1 MSSLLKIRAQR
12 DQMSAIER
20 RIADF
25 ILDNAHLLRD
35 YSSQQLANALEISQS
50 SVVKF
55 SQKLGFK
62 GYPDL
67 KYAVGEDLV
76 RNNGGHDGPAPGG
89 APGDAHAALA
99 ESLWQGKSDAERET
113 RLLNPPERID
123 AVAEAIRGARTVFV
137 LGLGQDGIVARAFT
151 LRLAQVGI
159 LAVYHFDPVLMPT
172 SLANAGRED
181 VMLVFSEHGRRTV
194 LSELSRLFRTRVG
207 KVVSVTRNTPN
218 PLRAR
223 ADLALVVSGH
233 DERPHVEQ
241 LLYQAALQHLL
252 DLVFVLLC
260 EHGEERL
267 QLIDQDAERIRQML
281 ES

>member
-12 DQMSAIER
+12 DRMSAIER

-25 ILDNAHLLRD
+25 ILENAHLLRD

-67 KYAVGEDLV
+67 KFAIGDDLV
-76 RNNGGHDGPAPGG
+76 RKHGGNGVPLREHTPAGG
-89 APGDAHAALA
+89 HAALG
-99 ESLWQGKSDAERET
+99 ESLWQAKSDAVHET

-123 AVAEAIRGARTVFV
+123 AIVGAIRGARTVFV
-137 LGLGQDGIVARAFT
+137 IGLGQDGVVARAFT
-151 LRLAQVGI
+151 LRLAQLGV

-172 SLANAGRED
+172 SLANASRED
-181 VMLVFSEHGRRTV
+181 VMMVFSEHGRRTV
-194 LSELSRLFRTRVG
+194 LSELGRLFRSRVG

-218 PLRAR
+218 PLRAQ

-233 DERPHVEQ
+233 DERPHVEP
-241 LLYQAALQHLL
+241 LLYQAALQQLL
-252 DLVFVLLC
+252 DLVYVLLC
-260 EHGEERL
+260 EHGDERM
-267 QLIDQDAERIRQML
+267 QLLDQDAARIRQLL

>member
-1 MSSLLKIRAQR
+1 MPSLLKIRAQR

-25 ILDNAHLLRD
+25 ILENAHLLRD

-67 KYAVGEDLV
+67 KYAIGEDLV
-76 RNNGGHDGPAPGG
+76 RSNGNNGTPAP
-89 APGDAHAALA
+89 AALDDDTSPG
-99 ESLWQGKSDAERET
+99 ERLWQAKTDAVRET
-113 RLLNPPERID
+113 RLLNPAERIEAVVD
-123 AVAEAIRGARTVFV
+123 AVRGARTVFV
-137 LGLGQDGIVARAFT
+137 IGLGQDGIVARAFT
-151 LRLAQVGI
+151 LRLAQLGI

-172 SLANAGRED
+172 SLANASRED
-181 VMLVFSEHGRRTV
+181 VMMVFSEHGRRTV
-194 LSELSRLFRTRVG
+194 LTELSRLFRTRVG

-218 PLRAR
+218 PLRAH
-223 ADLALVVSGH
+223 ADLNLVVSGH
-233 DERPHVEQ
+233 DERTHVEP
-241 LLYQAALQHLL
+241 LLYQAALQQLL
-252 DLVFVLLC
+252 DVVFLLLC
-260 EHGEERL
+260 EHGQERL
-267 QLIDQDAERIRQML
+267 QLLDHDASRIRQLL

>member
-1 MSSLLKIRAQR
+1 MPSLLKIRAQR

-25 ILDNAHLLRD
+25 ILENAHLLRD

-62 GYPDL
+62 GYPAL
-67 KYAVGEDLV
+67 KYAISADLARKDGNGE
-76 RNNGGHDGPAPGG
+76 PATEATSGSDVLTPG
-89 APGDAHAALA
+89 
-99 ESLWQGKSDAERET
+99 EQLWQAKTAAVRET
-113 RLLNPPERID
+113 RLLNPPERIEAIVD
-123 AVAEAIRGARTVFV
+123 AIRGARTVFV
-137 LGLGQDGIVARAFT
+137 IGLGQDGIVARAFT
-151 LRLAQVGI
+151 LRLAQLGI

-181 VMLVFSEHGRRTV
+181 VMLVFSEHGRRTA
-194 LSELSRLFRTRVG
+194 LTELSRLFRTRVG

-218 PLRAR
+218 PLRAQ

-233 DERPHVEQ
+233 DERAHVEP
-241 LLYQAALQHLL
+241 LLYQSALHQLL

-267 QLIDQDAERIRQML
+267 QLLDQDAARIRELL

>member
-1 MSSLLKIRAQR
+1 MSSLLRISAQR
-12 DQMSAIER
+12 DRMSAIER

-35 YSSQQLANALEISQS
+35 YSSQQLANALEVSQS

-67 KYAVGEDLV
+67 KYAIGEDLV
-76 RNNGGHDGPAPGG
+76 RQDGNGLPAE
-89 APGDAHAALA
+89 
-99 ESLWQGKSDAERET
+99 ESLPGSDVLTPGELLWQAKSDAVRET
-113 RLLNPPERID
+113 RLLNPPERIE
-123 AVAEAIRGARTVFV
+123 AVVEALRAARTVFV
-137 LGLGQDGIVARAFT
+137 IGLGQDGIVARAFT
-151 LRLAQVGI
+151 LRLAQLGI

-207 KVVSVTRNTPN
+207 TVVSVTRNTPN
-218 PLRAR
+218 PLRAQ

-233 DERPHVEQ
+233 DDRPHVEP
-241 LLYQAALQHLL
+241 LLYHAALQQLL

-267 QLIDQDAERIRQML
+267 QLLDQDAARIRQLL

>member
-1 MSSLLKIRAQR
+1 MPSLLKIRAQR

-25 ILDNAHLLRD
+25 ILENAHLLRD

-67 KYAVGEDLV
+67 KYAISEDLV
-76 RNNGGHDGPAPGG
+76 RSNGDNGAPAP
-89 APGDAHAALA
+89 AASDDQASPGEL
-99 ESLWQGKSDAERET
+99 LWQAKTDAVRET
-113 RLLNPPERID
+113 RLLNPAERVD
-123 AVAEAIRGARTVFV
+123 AVAEAIGGARTVFV

-151 LRLAQVGI
+151 LRLAQLGI

-207 KVVSVTRNTPN
+207 TVISVTRNTPN
-218 PLRAR
+218 PLRAK

-241 LLYQAALQHLL
+241 LFYQAALQHLL

-260 EHGEERL
+260 ERGEERL